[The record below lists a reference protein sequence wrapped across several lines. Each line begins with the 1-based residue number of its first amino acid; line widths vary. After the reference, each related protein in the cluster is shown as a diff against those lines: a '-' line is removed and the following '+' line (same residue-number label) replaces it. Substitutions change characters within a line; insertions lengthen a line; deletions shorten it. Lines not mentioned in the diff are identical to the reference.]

1 MGPTILNEIGVVQ
14 MDEQF
19 AKDNLLNAKLDQV
32 SVALALRDVVGG
44 IQVLRTL
51 LQTSK
56 ERWARFTNV
65 ETGEHLIKG
74 VAVST
79 VKTDAVYTYIAYI
92 IKTYMQSRGVRTT
105 AWTKNTISGENFT
118 NKAIS
123 NITAAHTFETHEEL
137 FKVIATRLIGFD
149 DALVDMAV
157 STDNEKIAEM
167 LVIYLGSRFDLG
179 ESAEELIERY
189 AQQIGC
195 FHALL
200 DVQGFTPAFFEQR
213 LVEAQQHFDTPA
225 DDDHIHI
232 FDPLRLL
239 TYYI

>member
-1 MGPTILNEIGVVQ
+1 

-19 AKDNLLNAKLDQV
+19 AKDTLLNAKLDQV
-32 SVALALRDVVGG
+32 SVVLALRDVVGG

-56 ERWARFTNV
+56 ERWARFINA
-65 ETGEHLIKG
+65 ETDEHLIKG

-79 VKTDAVYTYIAYI
+79 IKTDAVYTYISYI
-92 IKTYMQSRGVRTT
+92 IKTYLQSRGVRTT
-105 AWTKNTISGENFT
+105 AWTKNTISSENFT

-157 STDNEKIAEM
+157 STDNHKIAEM
-167 LVIYLGSRFDLG
+167 LVVYLGSRFDLG
-179 ESAEELIERY
+179 ESAEELTERY
-189 AQQIGC
+189 AKQIGC

-200 DVQGFTPAFFEQR
+200 DTHGFTPSFFEQR
-213 LVEAQQHFDTPA
+213 LIEAQKHFDTPA

-232 FDPLRLL
+232 LDPLRLL